1 MTIRKIPWVEF
12 FSNSQGISA
21 ILLLLTGMYLRLFH
35 IQGQFLLG
43 DEWHALTVAKT
54 HTLPEL
60 ILMYFKNA
68 TSIPLNVY
76 CRILL
81 VTVGWNE
88 ILIRFPSIISGLA
101 ALVALPLLIRRITN
115 NSTAIIFLFFLS
127 LSPFHIF
134 YSRFARPYST
144 FVFLL
149 FVCTLSTYLWL
160 RDNDKLYML
169 IASISGALSLY
180 FHLFALPAVAVALVS
195 PALCKMIRKDKTG
208 SNRFEVSWRAI
219 ITYWTVFLF
228 LIISFFSFPML
239 LGMKKMIFGYIFIDR
254 RDNIGMQT
262 MLGILPFLSG
272 THNGIATAFLML
284 ASLWGFVAIL
294 RTNTFLTALLASTAG
309 FSVLFTYIVKPVCVE
324 IPNVFFRYNFIILP
338 VFLFFLAVGLNNI
351 IQRLIRRGNGA
362 KEKKGHALIPVILT
376 IAMAIFY
383 FRMTPLV
390 NLIQEYSNF
399 TLHAAF
405 QESYETM
412 NWEATYRSYD
422 YPSKG
427 EMHDVHTRGCG
438 IAPGYMSQTQSQI
451 PAFYKRIRLQHDVTA
466 IIEYPFLLHD
476 HLNIH
481 YFYQHFH
488 GKRVIGG
495 ILLKQYSFK
504 DGGEDSPP
512 IQTIGSILSATP
524 RQMTLEEIQRLA
536 GNLPGPAQTLVRKF
550 VAFAGSSTVDAKKK
564 EEDRYH
570 FTNLVNICD
579 LDAIRNSGASFIVI
593 HKDYFNEIKG
603 KQTISVMAESQ
614 EIKSI
619 LEAEL
624 GLPYYED
631 STIWVFDLTAHDTDL
646 SLLRG
651 STLTGSKFSLI
662 RDSRSCT

>member
-1 MTIRKIPWVEF
+1 MTLRKIPWVEF

-21 ILLLLTGMYLRLFH
+21 ILLLLAGMYLRLFH

-43 DEWHALTVAKT
+43 DEWHALTAAKT

-60 ILMYFKNA
+60 VLMYFKNA
-68 TSIPLNVY
+68 TSIPMNAY
-76 CRILL
+76 CRILF

-88 ILIRFPSIISGLA
+88 LLIRLPSIMSGLA
-101 ALVALPLLIRRITN
+101 ALVALPLLIRKISN

-160 RDNDKLYML
+160 RDKNKLYML
-169 IASISGALSLY
+169 IASISGALSVY
-180 FHLFALPAVAVALVS
+180 FHLFALPSVAAALVS
-195 PALCKMIRKDKTG
+195 PALLKLICKDKDG

-228 LIISFFSFPML
+228 LTISFYFFPML
-239 LGMKKMIFGYIFIDR
+239 LGMPKMIFGYNFIDR
-254 RDNIGMQT
+254 RDHIGMQT

-272 THNGIATAFLML
+272 THNWIATASLML
-284 ASLWGFVAIL
+284 ASLWGVTAII
-294 RTNTFLTALLASTAG
+294 RTNTFLTALLASTVG
-309 FSVLFTYIVKPVCVE
+309 FSVLFTCIVKPVCVE

-338 VFLFFLAVGLNNI
+338 VFLFFLAVGLNDI
-351 IQRLIRRGNGA
+351 FQRLIRRGNGT
-362 KEKKGHALIPVILT
+362 KEKLGHAILPVTLT

-390 NLIQEYSNF
+390 NMIQEYSNF
-399 TLHAAF
+399 ILHSAI
-405 QESYETM
+405 QESYETI

-422 YPSKG
+422 YPLNG
-427 EMHDVHTRGCG
+427 EMHDVQASGCG
-438 IAPGYMSQTQSQI
+438 IAPGYMSLTQSQI
-451 PAFYKRIRLQHDVTA
+451 PAFYKRISQQHDVTA

-476 HLNIH
+476 HLNIY

-504 DGGEDSPP
+504 DGGEGSPS
-512 IQTIGSILSATP
+512 IQAIGSILSAKP
-524 RQMTLEEIQRLA
+524 RQGTLEKLQRLA
-536 GNLPGPAQTLVRKF
+536 GNLPWPAQTLARKF
-550 VAFAGSSTVDAKKK
+550 VAFSSHSTIDANKK

-579 LDAIRNSGASFIVI
+579 MDAMRNSGATFIII

-603 KQTISVMAESQ
+603 KNTLSVMAESQ
-614 EIKSI
+614 EIRSI
-619 LEAEL
+619 LESEL

-631 STIWVFDLTAHDTDL
+631 STMWVFDLTGRHPIKNASPGH
-646 SLLRG
+646 SHPPWQ
-651 STLTGSKFSLI
+651 
-662 RDSRSCT
+662 